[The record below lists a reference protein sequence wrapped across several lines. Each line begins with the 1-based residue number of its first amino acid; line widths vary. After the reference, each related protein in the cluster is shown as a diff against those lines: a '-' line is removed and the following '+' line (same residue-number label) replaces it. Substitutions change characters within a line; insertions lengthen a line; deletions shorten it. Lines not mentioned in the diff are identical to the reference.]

1 MNKKYK
7 NKMQLEILSKS
18 SNEAFAR
25 ITVAAFAAQLDPTIE
40 ELSDIKTSVSEAVT
54 NSIIHGYENKDGIIR
69 ISAYIFEDIV
79 RIEIADQGK
88 GIEDIKIAKQPLY
101 TTKPELERS
110 GMGFT
115 IMDNFMDSLK
125 VESVVGMGTKVT
137 MEKKINNKNTNENLN
152 QEENF
157 MYENTVGEILKA
169 QNDKEELGRIVENN
183 SGLVWSIVK
192 RFTGR
197 GYENEDLYQIG
208 TIGLIKAIKNFNP
221 EYEVKLSTYA
231 VTYIIGEIKKFIRDD
246 GIIKVSRSIKE
257 LCVKIKDI
265 ENRNIK
271 EGKNVTIEEIAR
283 ELKVEKEDIALAI
296 DSMKQVESI
305 YQEESNDGKIS
316 IIDKISRSSS
326 AIKMTGEFVF
336 CS

>member
-79 RIEIADQGK
+79 RIEIADQGN

-157 MYENTVGEILKA
+157 YV
-169 QNDKEELGRIVENN
+169 
-183 SGLVWSIVK
+183 
-192 RFTGR
+192 
-197 GYENEDLYQIG
+197 
-208 TIGLIKAIKNFNP
+208 
-221 EYEVKLSTYA
+221 
-231 VTYIIGEIKKFIRDD
+231 
-246 GIIKVSRSIKE
+246 
-257 LCVKIKDI
+257 
-265 ENRNIK
+265 
-271 EGKNVTIEEIAR
+271 
-283 ELKVEKEDIALAI
+283 
-296 DSMKQVESI
+296 
-305 YQEESNDGKIS
+305 
-316 IIDKISRSSS
+316 
-326 AIKMTGEFVF
+326 
-336 CS
+336 

>member
-1 MNKKYK
+1 
-7 NKMQLEILSKS
+7 
-18 SNEAFAR
+18 
-25 ITVAAFAAQLDPTIE
+25 
-40 ELSDIKTSVSEAVT
+40 
-54 NSIIHGYENKDGIIR
+54 
-69 ISAYIFEDIV
+69 
-79 RIEIADQGK
+79 
-88 GIEDIKIAKQPLY
+88 
-101 TTKPELERS
+101 
-110 GMGFT
+110 
-115 IMDNFMDSLK
+115 
-125 VESVVGMGTKVT
+125 
-137 MEKKINNKNTNENLN
+137 
-152 QEENF
+152 

-316 IIDKISRSSS
+316 IIDKISSEKDETEITVNKIF
-326 AIKMTGEFVF
+326 IKELLNKMDSRDRQIIMLRHFNGQTQSQVAKMLNISQVQVSRIEKKILNKMKIELI
-336 CS
+336 S

>member
-25 ITVAAFAAQLDPTIE
+25 ITVAAFVAQLDPTIE

-157 MYENTVGEILKA
+157 YV
-169 QNDKEELGRIVENN
+169 
-183 SGLVWSIVK
+183 
-192 RFTGR
+192 
-197 GYENEDLYQIG
+197 
-208 TIGLIKAIKNFNP
+208 
-221 EYEVKLSTYA
+221 
-231 VTYIIGEIKKFIRDD
+231 
-246 GIIKVSRSIKE
+246 
-257 LCVKIKDI
+257 
-265 ENRNIK
+265 
-271 EGKNVTIEEIAR
+271 
-283 ELKVEKEDIALAI
+283 
-296 DSMKQVESI
+296 
-305 YQEESNDGKIS
+305 
-316 IIDKISRSSS
+316 
-326 AIKMTGEFVF
+326 
-336 CS
+336 

>member
-115 IMDNFMDSLK
+115 FMEAFMDQVS
-125 VESVVGMGTKVT
+125 VESEPGKGTTVH
-137 MEKKINNKNTNENLN
+137 MKK
-152 QEENF
+152 
-157 MYENTVGEILKA
+157 
-169 QNDKEELGRIVENN
+169 
-183 SGLVWSIVK
+183 
-192 RFTGR
+192 
-197 GYENEDLYQIG
+197 
-208 TIGLIKAIKNFNP
+208 TI
-221 EYEVKLSTYA
+221 
-231 VTYIIGEIKKFIRDD
+231 R
-246 GIIKVSRSIKE
+246 R
-257 LCVKIKDI
+257 
-265 ENRNIK
+265 
-271 EGKNVTIEEIAR
+271 
-283 ELKVEKEDIALAI
+283 
-296 DSMKQVESI
+296 
-305 YQEESNDGKIS
+305 
-316 IIDKISRSSS
+316 
-326 AIKMTGEFVF
+326 
-336 CS
+336 

>member
-125 VESVVGMGTKVT
+125 VRSVAGRGTTVVMK
-137 MEKKINNKNTNENLN
+137 KKI
-152 QEENF
+152 
-157 MYENTVGEILKA
+157 A
-169 QNDKEELGRIVENN
+169 PRI
-183 SGLVWSIVK
+183 K
-192 RFTGR
+192 R
-197 GYENEDLYQIG
+197 
-208 TIGLIKAIKNFNP
+208 
-221 EYEVKLSTYA
+221 
-231 VTYIIGEIKKFIRDD
+231 
-246 GIIKVSRSIKE
+246 
-257 LCVKIKDI
+257 
-265 ENRNIK
+265 
-271 EGKNVTIEEIAR
+271 
-283 ELKVEKEDIALAI
+283 
-296 DSMKQVESI
+296 
-305 YQEESNDGKIS
+305 
-316 IIDKISRSSS
+316 
-326 AIKMTGEFVF
+326 
-336 CS
+336 

>member
-25 ITVAAFAAQLDPTIE
+25 ITVAAFAAHLDPTIE

-157 MYENTVGEILKA
+157 YV
-169 QNDKEELGRIVENN
+169 
-183 SGLVWSIVK
+183 
-192 RFTGR
+192 
-197 GYENEDLYQIG
+197 
-208 TIGLIKAIKNFNP
+208 
-221 EYEVKLSTYA
+221 
-231 VTYIIGEIKKFIRDD
+231 
-246 GIIKVSRSIKE
+246 
-257 LCVKIKDI
+257 
-265 ENRNIK
+265 
-271 EGKNVTIEEIAR
+271 
-283 ELKVEKEDIALAI
+283 
-296 DSMKQVESI
+296 
-305 YQEESNDGKIS
+305 
-316 IIDKISRSSS
+316 
-326 AIKMTGEFVF
+326 
-336 CS
+336 

>member
-54 NSIIHGYENKDGIIR
+54 NSIIHGYENKEGIIR

-157 MYENTVGEILKA
+157 Y
-169 QNDKEELGRIVENN
+169 
-183 SGLVWSIVK
+183 VWK
-192 RFTGR
+192 YCRR
-197 GYENEDLYQIG
+197 
-208 TIGLIKAIKNFNP
+208 NF
-221 EYEVKLSTYA
+221 K
-231 VTYIIGEIKKFIRDD
+231 
-246 GIIKVSRSIKE
+246 
-257 LCVKIKDI
+257 
-265 ENRNIK
+265 
-271 EGKNVTIEEIAR
+271 
-283 ELKVEKEDIALAI
+283 
-296 DSMKQVESI
+296 
-305 YQEESNDGKIS
+305 
-316 IIDKISRSSS
+316 SS
-326 AIKMTGEFVF
+326 KW
-336 CS
+336 

>member
-25 ITVAAFAAQLDPTIE
+25 ITVAAFAAQLEPTIE

-157 MYENTVGEILKA
+157 YV
-169 QNDKEELGRIVENN
+169 
-183 SGLVWSIVK
+183 
-192 RFTGR
+192 
-197 GYENEDLYQIG
+197 
-208 TIGLIKAIKNFNP
+208 
-221 EYEVKLSTYA
+221 
-231 VTYIIGEIKKFIRDD
+231 
-246 GIIKVSRSIKE
+246 
-257 LCVKIKDI
+257 
-265 ENRNIK
+265 
-271 EGKNVTIEEIAR
+271 
-283 ELKVEKEDIALAI
+283 
-296 DSMKQVESI
+296 
-305 YQEESNDGKIS
+305 
-316 IIDKISRSSS
+316 
-326 AIKMTGEFVF
+326 
-336 CS
+336 

>member
-1 MNKKYK
+1 
-7 NKMQLEILSKS
+7 MQLEILSKS

-157 MYENTVGEILKA
+157 YV
-169 QNDKEELGRIVENN
+169 
-183 SGLVWSIVK
+183 
-192 RFTGR
+192 
-197 GYENEDLYQIG
+197 
-208 TIGLIKAIKNFNP
+208 
-221 EYEVKLSTYA
+221 
-231 VTYIIGEIKKFIRDD
+231 
-246 GIIKVSRSIKE
+246 
-257 LCVKIKDI
+257 
-265 ENRNIK
+265 
-271 EGKNVTIEEIAR
+271 
-283 ELKVEKEDIALAI
+283 
-296 DSMKQVESI
+296 
-305 YQEESNDGKIS
+305 
-316 IIDKISRSSS
+316 
-326 AIKMTGEFVF
+326 
-336 CS
+336 

>member
-125 VESVVGMGTKVT
+125 VGSVVGMGTKVT

-157 MYENTVGEILKA
+157 YV
-169 QNDKEELGRIVENN
+169 
-183 SGLVWSIVK
+183 
-192 RFTGR
+192 
-197 GYENEDLYQIG
+197 
-208 TIGLIKAIKNFNP
+208 
-221 EYEVKLSTYA
+221 
-231 VTYIIGEIKKFIRDD
+231 
-246 GIIKVSRSIKE
+246 
-257 LCVKIKDI
+257 
-265 ENRNIK
+265 
-271 EGKNVTIEEIAR
+271 
-283 ELKVEKEDIALAI
+283 
-296 DSMKQVESI
+296 
-305 YQEESNDGKIS
+305 
-316 IIDKISRSSS
+316 
-326 AIKMTGEFVF
+326 
-336 CS
+336 